1 MKTHLFKSSVS
12 RVAALLFICLTSTAI
27 AQNTITTP
35 TYEVFGGMRYRM
47 ELDGK
52 FFKNDAKPLWIHL
65 LRTTLGARAR
75 VTDDISLLVQ
85 LQDARNFGE
94 ENSTLGRGT
103 LDGTAKNFSVR
114 QGFMEWKNILAD
126 SLNLKLG
133 RMIFTTN
140 NERLIGALDWH
151 NVGRSYD
158 GAVLNYGLGGGFK
171 ARAFGFRLG
180 SDELQMTASTRQ
192 IPQSLLGLDIDL
204 PLQDKFNLYVYRD
217 HNSTKVDSGEFR
229 GENVIDR
236 YTMGVYLAN
245 HIGAFEYEA
254 EAEYQ
259 TGSHFE
265 VAHPHGNVSAIIAGV
280 YAGALLDKESQ
291 FRVGAGVD
299 YYTGDDKSTTDVN
312 EQADHL
318 FITIHK
324 FYGAMDF
331 FPTTVLPVTG
341 QRRGISTAVTSLG
354 LIDPYIRIENSAF
367 KNWKFSLVGHYFL
380 AQQPFKNVN
389 VETRDIGAEIDFNAG
404 YTVTKNATLQC
415 GLSGFFP
422 GKALKETNPA
432 QGLGTDPAYWAYMM
446 LALSF

>member
-1 MKTHLFKSSVS
+1 MKNHLFKSSARRGAV
-12 RVAALLFICLTSTAI
+12 LLFICLATAAT

-114 QGFMEWKNILAD
+114 QGYMEWKNLLAD

-192 IPQSLLGLDIDL
+192 IPQSIFGLDIDI
-204 PLQDKFNLYVYRD
+204 PLQEKLNLYVYRD
-217 HNSTKVDSGEFR
+217 HNSTKVDSGDYH
-229 GENVIDR
+229 GENVLDR

-265 VAHPHGNVSAIIAGV
+265 VGHEHGNVSAIIAGI

-291 FRVGAGVD
+291 FRAGAGVD

-312 EQADHL
+312 EHADHL
-318 FITIHK
+318 FITIYK

-331 FPTTVLPVTG
+331 FPTTVTPATG
-341 QRRGISTAVTSLG
+341 QRKALAVTNLG
-354 LIDPYIRIENSAF
+354 LIDPYIRLENSFF

-380 AQQPFKNVN
+380 AQQPFKNAN
-389 VETRDIGAEIDFNAG
+389 VETRDIGAEIDLNTG
-404 YTVTKNATLQC
+404 YTISKNASLQC

-422 GKALKETNPA
+422 GAALKESNPLV
-432 QGLGTDPAYWAYMM
+432 GLGTDPAYWVYTM
-446 LALSF
+446 LAVSF